1 MKNRKKQI
9 KELIGCVISGND
21 NKSTQLIKEL
31 SESILV
37 EKEDAIIESI
47 FSKLARGKSENEE
60 QK

>member
-31 SESILV
+31 SE
-37 EKEDAIIESI
+37 
-47 FSKLARGKSENEE
+47 NEE